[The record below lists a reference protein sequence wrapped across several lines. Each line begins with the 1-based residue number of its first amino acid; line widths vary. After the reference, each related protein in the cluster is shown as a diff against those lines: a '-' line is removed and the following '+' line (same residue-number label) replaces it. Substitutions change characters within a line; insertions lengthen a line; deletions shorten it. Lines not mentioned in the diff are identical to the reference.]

1 METLFLNCNK
11 FCTFT
16 ISMMAAGSENSRSA
30 ATDRIALDA
39 ISAIINDQF
48 MVHLA
53 RHSLTYD
60 L

>member
-1 METLFLNCNK
+1 MESLFISCNR
-11 FCTFT
+11 FRAFT
-16 ISMMAAGSENSRSA
+16 ITMTAAGSENSRSA

-39 ISAIINDQF
+39 ISAIIKDHC

-53 RHSLTYD
+53 RHSLMYD